1 MTQIETLELLVTTLQ
16 QTNASQSESI
26 RELTRQ
32 NEQLQN
38 KLDELLAQVAW
49 LNRQLFGR
57 KSEKLSRLDPNQ
69 LSLFE
74 QPAQSLE
81 PEPLEETVVGQ
92 TTTPMV
98 TKKKERQNRK
108 LLEELPVVEVVIEP
122 QDLDLTKYKRIG
134 EERTRTLE
142 FEPGK
147 LYVKEII
154 RPKYGLK
161 DNTALPQEHQGGIV
175 IADLPLLP
183 IYKGLPGASL
193 LAEILLQKY
202 EYHVPF
208 YRQIREFHHLGL
220 KIPENTLHGWF
231 KPACELLK
239 PLYDELKKQVLAVDY
254 IQVDETTLPVIN
266 KQSHKAVREYLWMVR
281 AVTSGL
287 VFFHYDD
294 GSRSQETARN
304 LLEPFKG
311 YLQSDGYAAYNV
323 FEGKEGVCLVG
334 CLAHIRRHYETA
346 KEENKSQAEY
356 VLAKIQEL
364 YRIEQAADIQGI
376 SPEMRM
382 SKKAGTG
389 SSYS

>member
-1 MTQIETLELLVTTLQ
+1 
-16 QTNASQSESI
+16 
-26 RELTRQ
+26 
-32 NEQLQN
+32 
-38 KLDELLAQVAW
+38 
-49 LNRQLFGR
+49 
-57 KSEKLSRLDPNQ
+57 
-69 LSLFE
+69 
-74 QPAQSLE
+74 
-81 PEPLEETVVGQ
+81 
-92 TTTPMV
+92 MV

-108 LLEELPVVEVVIEP
+108 LLEGLPVVEVVIEP

-161 DNTALPQEHQGGIV
+161 GNTALPQEHQGVIV

-193 LAEILLQKY
+193 PAEILLQKY

-220 KIPENTLHGWF
+220 KIPENTLHSWF

-323 FEGKEGVCLVG
+323 FEGKNGVCLVG
-334 CLAHIRRHYETA
+334 CLAHIRRHYETV

-382 SKKAGTG
+382 SKRQEQALPILDELEQWMETTYPKVLPKSRMGQAIAYAYTLWPRMRNYLKDGRLKIDNNLAENAIRPIALSRKNFLFCGNHEAVENTAVICSLLASKLTPENG
-389 SSYS
+389 LPI

>member
-1 MTQIETLELLVTTLQ
+1 M
-16 QTNASQSESI
+16 
-26 RELTRQ
+26 
-32 NEQLQN
+32 
-38 KLDELLAQVAW
+38 
-49 LNRQLFGR
+49 
-57 KSEKLSRLDPNQ
+57 
-69 LSLFE
+69 
-74 QPAQSLE
+74 
-81 PEPLEETVVGQ
+81 
-92 TTTPMV
+92 
-98 TKKKERQNRK
+98 
-108 LLEELPVVEVVIEP
+108 
-122 QDLDLTKYKRIG
+122 
-134 EERTRTLE
+134 
-142 FEPGK
+142 
-147 LYVKEII
+147 
-154 RPKYGLK
+154 
-161 DNTALPQEHQGGIV
+161 
-175 IADLPLLP
+175 P

-208 YRQIREFHHLGL
+208 YRQIREFYHLGL

-231 KPACELLK
+231 KPVCELLK

-281 AVTSGL
+281 AVTTGL

-346 KEENKSQAEY
+346 KEEISLRLNTFWLK
-356 VLAKIQEL
+356 
-364 YRIEQAADIQGI
+364 YRN
-376 SPEMRM
+376 S
-382 SKKAGTG
+382 TG
-389 SSYS
+389 